1 MMMNFRYFANA
12 FLVSLALWL
21 MGHRAVAQNVESD
34 LKMLKAWRAGAIVS
48 AEAVKTYGEQRCFVQ
63 EAIPDAVFARMEGR
77 SFPKDCTVNRQ
88 SLRYVRLLHVD
99 VDGRTRLGEMVCNKS
114 IAADVIDIFRELY
127 RQRYPIHSIKLIDDF
142 NADDEQS
149 MRANNTSSFCFRK
162 VTCSKKLSAHAMG
175 KAIDVNPLYNPYYH
189 RSPSGKITIQPTTA
203 TKYVDRAAIFPYKIT
218 KTDLMYRLFVARGFK
233 WGGAWNRVKDYQH
246 FEKE

>member
-1 MMMNFRYFANA
+1 MTIFRYFANA
-12 FLVSLALWL
+12 FFVTLALWL
-21 MGHRAVAQNVESD
+21 VGHKAVAQNVEGD
-34 LKMLKAWRAGAIVS
+34 LKTLKAWRAGAIVS
-48 AEAVKTYGEQRCFVQ
+48 VEAVKTYGEQRCFVQ

-88 SLRYVRLLHVD
+88 SLRYLRLLHVD

-162 VTCSKKLSAHAMG
+162 VTGSKKLSAHAMG

-189 RSPSGKITIQPTTA
+189 RSPSGKITVQPTTA
-203 TKYVDRAAIFPYKIT
+203 MKYVNRTATFPYKIT
-218 KTDLMYRLFVARGFK
+218 KTDLMYRLFIARGFK

>member
-1 MMMNFRYFANA
+1 MTIFRYFANA
-12 FLVSLALWL
+12 FFVTLALWL
-21 MGHRAVAQNVESD
+21 VGHKAVAQNVEGD
-34 LKMLKAWRAGAIVS
+34 LKTLKAWRAGAIVS
-48 AEAVKTYGEQRCFVQ
+48 VEAVKTYGEQRCFVQ

-88 SLRYVRLLHVD
+88 SLRYLRLLHVD
-99 VDGRTRLGEMVCNKS
+99 FDGRTRLGEMVCNQS

-127 RQRYPIHSIKLIDDF
+127 RQHYPIHSIKLIDDF

-162 VTCSKKLSAHAMG
+162 VTGSKKLSAHAMG

-189 RSPSGKITIQPTTA
+189 RSPSGKITVQPTTA
-203 TKYVDRAAIFPYKIT
+203 MKYVERVAAFPYKII
-218 KTDLMYRLFVARGFK
+218 KTDLMYRLFIAHGFK

>member
-1 MMMNFRYFANA
+1 MTIFRYFANA
-12 FLVSLALWL
+12 FFVTLALWL
-21 MGHRAVAQNVESD
+21 VGHKAVAQNVEGD
-34 LKMLKAWRAGAIVS
+34 LKTLKAWRAGAIVS
-48 AEAVKTYGEQRCFVQ
+48 VEAVKTYGEQRCFVQ

-88 SLRYVRLLHVD
+88 SLRYLRLLHVD
-99 VDGRTRLGEMVCNKS
+99 FDGRTRLGEMVCNKS

-127 RQRYPIHSIKLIDDF
+127 RQHYPIHSIKLIDDF

-162 VTCSKKLSAHAMG
+162 VTGSKKLSAHAMG

-189 RSPSGKITIQPTTA
+189 RSPSGKITVQPTTA
-203 TKYVDRAAIFPYKIT
+203 TKYVDRAANFPYKIT
-218 KTDLMYRLFVARGFK
+218 KTDLMYRLFIARGFK

>member
-1 MMMNFRYFANA
+1 
-12 FLVSLALWL
+12 
-21 MGHRAVAQNVESD
+21 
-34 LKMLKAWRAGAIVS
+34 
-48 AEAVKTYGEQRCFVQ
+48 
-63 EAIPDAVFARMEGR
+63 MEGR

-162 VTCSKKLSAHAMG
+162 VTGSKKLSAHAMG

-189 RSPSGKITIQPTTA
+189 RSPSGKITVQPTTA
-203 TKYVDRAAIFPYKIT
+203 TKYVDRAATFPYKIT

>member
-1 MMMNFRYFANA
+1 
-12 FLVSLALWL
+12 
-21 MGHRAVAQNVESD
+21 
-34 LKMLKAWRAGAIVS
+34 
-48 AEAVKTYGEQRCFVQ
+48 
-63 EAIPDAVFARMEGR
+63 MEGR

-88 SLRYVRLLHVD
+88 SLRYLRLLHVD

-114 IAADVIDIFRELY
+114 IAADVIDVFRELY

-162 VTCSKKLSAHAMG
+162 VTGSKKLSAHAMG

-189 RSPSGKITIQPTTA
+189 RSPSGKITVQPTTA
-203 TKYVDRAAIFPYKIT
+203 MKYVERAATFPYKIT
-218 KTDLMYRLFVARGFK
+218 KTDLMYRLFIARGFK

>member
-1 MMMNFRYFANA
+1 MTNFRYFANA
-12 FLVSLALWL
+12 FLVTLALWL
-21 MGHRAVAQNVESD
+21 VGHRAVAQNVESE
-34 LKMLKAWRAGAIVS
+34 LKTLKAWRAGAIVS
-48 AEAVKTYGEQRCFVQ
+48 TEAIKTYGEQRCFSQ

-99 VDGRTRLGEMVCNKS
+99 VDGRTRLGEMVCNKL

-127 RQRYPIHSIKLIDDF
+127 RQHYPIHSIKLIDDF

-162 VTCSKKLSAHAMG
+162 VTGSKKLSAHAMG

-189 RSPSGKITIQPTTA
+189 RSPSGKITVQPTTA
-203 TKYVDRAAIFPYKIT
+203 TKYVDRAATFPYKIT
-218 KTDLMYRLFVARGFK
+218 KTDLMYQLFIAHGFK

>member
-1 MMMNFRYFANA
+1 MTIFRYFANA
-12 FLVSLALWL
+12 FFVTLALWL
-21 MGHRAVAQNVESD
+21 VGHKAVAQNVEGD
-34 LKMLKAWRAGAIVS
+34 LKTLKAWRAGAIVS
-48 AEAVKTYGEQRCFVQ
+48 VEAVKTYGEQRCFVQ

-88 SLRYVRLLHVD
+88 SLRYLRLLHVD
-99 VDGRTRLGEMVCNKS
+99 FDGRTRLGEMVCNKS

-127 RQRYPIHSIKLIDDF
+127 RQHYPIHSIKLIDDF

-162 VTCSKKLSAHAMG
+162 VTGSKKLSAHAMG

-189 RSPSGKITIQPTTA
+189 RSPSGKITVQPTTA
-203 TKYVDRAAIFPYKIT
+203 MKYVERVAAFPYKII
-218 KTDLMYRLFVARGFK
+218 KTDLMYRLFIAHGFK

>member
-1 MMMNFRYFANA
+1 MTIFRYFANA
-12 FLVSLALWL
+12 FFVTLTLWL
-21 MGHRAVAQNVESD
+21 VGHRAVAQNVESD
-34 LKMLKAWRAGAIVS
+34 LKTLKAWRVGAIVS
-48 AEAVKTYGEQRCFVQ
+48 TEAVKTYGEQRCFVQ

-88 SLRYVRLLHVD
+88 SLRYLKLLHVD

-114 IAADVIDIFRELY
+114 IAADVIDVFRELY
-127 RQRYPIHSIKLIDDF
+127 CQRYPIHSIKLIDDF

-162 VTCSKKLSAHAMG
+162 VTGSKKLSAHAMG

-189 RSPSGKITIQPTTA
+189 RSPSDKITVQPTTA
-203 TKYVDRAAIFPYKIT
+203 MKYVDRAATFPYKIT
-218 KTDLMYRLFVARGFK
+218 KTDLMYRLFIARGFK